1 MIKFILENFDTIFK
15 NENSLETLNKIILDL
30 AIKGK
35 LVPQN
40 ENDEPAGELLK
51 RIQAEKERLIKEKVI
66 KKEKPLPEITE
77 EEIPF
82 DIPKNWKVVRMND
95 IGNYRKGPFGS
106 ALTKNIFVPKGKDTV
121 KVYEQKNAIQKNH
134 TLGEYYITK
143 EYFENKMKGFEVNP
157 HDIIVSC
164 AGTIGETYVLPEN
177 IEKGIINQA
186 LMRMRISSEININF
200 FLLYFDYVLKKYS
213 NDYSKGS
220 AIKNIPPFEIFKN
233 FIFLLPPFEEQK
245 RIVEKVEK
253 LQELIKNLKEI
264 YSSDEKNRNNFK
276 KSLLTEIEKSS
287 DDTKLLNNLELVFNN
302 FDKIVKTKEDIKDIR
317 NLILSLA
324 IKGKLVPQNENDEPA
339 GELLKR
345 IQAEKERLIKEKI
358 IKKEKPLPEIT
369 EDEIPF
375 DIPKNW
381 EWVRLG
387 EIGQIVGGGTPKT
400 NEEKYWGDEIPW
412 ITPAD
417 LNNYSKKFI
426 SYGRRFITKLGLK
439 ESSAQLLPKG
449 TVLFSSRAPIGYVAI
464 AENDLSTN
472 QGFKS
477 VVLYETLMN
486 EYVYYYLKRKAKDI
500 DKNASGTTF
509 KEVSGTEV
517 SKILIPLPPLEEQKR
532 IVEKVENLME
542 ICNLLEEKINISENI
557 SENLLKSFT
566 NNGE

>member
-51 RIQAEKERLIKEKVI
+51 RIQAEKERLIKEKII
-66 KKEKPLPEITE
+66 KKEKPLPKITE

-82 DIPKNWKVVRMND
+82 DIPKNWEWVRLEKIIELLSGQDIPTSKCNSLGKGIPYLLGASNIEENTNEIKIERWIEVPRIIAKKGELLISCKGTVGKIIVCPLEEVNLSRQLMGIKLF
-95 IGNYRKGPFGS
+95 IGNMDYLKIFFKS
-106 ALTKNIFVPKGKDTV
+106 YVEKLKNK
-121 KVYEQKNAIQKNH
+121 
-134 TLGEYYITK
+134 
-143 EYFENKMKGFEVNP
+143 
-157 HDIIVSC
+157 
-164 AGTIGETYVLPEN
+164 
-177 IEKGIINQA
+177 
-186 LMRMRISSEININF
+186 
-200 FLLYFDYVLKKYS
+200 
-213 NDYSKGS
+213 SKGL
-220 AIKNIPPFEIFKN
+220 IPGIAREDILKISFP
-233 FIFLLPPFEEQK
+233 LPPLEEQK

-253 LQELIKNLKEI
+253 LQEFIKNLKEI
-264 YSSDEKNRNNFK
+264 YSSDEKNRNNLK
-276 KSLLTEIEKSS
+276 KSLLTEIKKSY

-358 IKKEKPLPEIT
+358 IKKEKPLPKIT
-369 EDEIPF
+369 EEEIPF

-381 EWVRLG
+381 EWVRFFNLCSVLTCG
-387 EIGQIVGGGTPKT
+387 YASTPKY
-400 NEEKYWGDEIPW
+400 EKKGKIFISARNVKPYKFLLD
-412 ITPAD
+412 
-417 LNNYSKKFI
+417 NYKFI
-426 SYGRRFITKLGLK
+426 SEELYKKLTINAKPEKGDI
-439 ESSAQLLPKG
+439 LLTRVG
-449 TVLFSSRAPIGYVAI
+449 AGIGEATIINVDLDFAIYVSLTLIKLIKNGAI
-464 AENDLSTN
+464 AKYILLYINSQFFRNLMIENTFGKNTS
-472 QGFKS
+472 QGNLNVKK
-477 VVLYETLMN
+477 LREL
-486 EYVYYYLKRKAKDI
+486 
-500 DKNASGTTF
+500 
-509 KEVSGTEV
+509 
-517 SKILIPLPPLEEQKR
+517 LIPLPPLKEQKR

-557 SENLLKSFT
+557 SENLLKSFM

>member
-30 AIKGK
+30 AVKGK

-40 ENDEPAGELLK
+40 ENDEPAGKLLK
-51 RIQAEKERLIKEKVI
+51 RIQAEKERLIKEKII

-82 DIPKNWKVVRMND
+82 DIPKNWEWVRLGQVIKIARGGSPRPINSFLTND
-95 IGNYRKGPFGS
+95 KDGINWIKIGDTEKNSKYINSSKEKIIKEGIKNSRYVKKGDFLLTNSMSFGR
-106 ALTKNIFVPKGKDTV
+106 P
-121 KVYEQKNAIQKNH
+121 
-134 TLGEYYITK
+134 YI
-143 EYFENKMKGFEVNP
+143 
-157 HDIIVSC
+157 
-164 AGTIGETYVLPEN
+164 L
-177 IEKGIINQA
+177 
-186 LMRMRISSEININF
+186 NINGCIHDGWLVISEYKKNYDKD
-200 FLLYFDYVLKKYS
+200 FLYHMLSSNFTYS
-213 NDYSKGS
+213 QFSNVVSGS
-220 AIKNIPPFEIFKN
+220 VVKNLNTEKVINSIFP
-233 FIFLLPPFEEQK
+233 LPPLEEQK

-358 IKKEKPLPEIT
+358 IKKEKPLPEII
-369 EDEIPF
+369 EEEIPF

-381 EWVRLG
+381 EWVRLRDIACINPKNIADDNVIASFIPMKLISDG
-387 EIGQIVGGGTPKT
+387 YINKHSSENKFWKEIKNGFTHFQ
-400 NEEKYWGDEIPW
+400 NEDIGIAK
-412 ITPAD
+412 ITPC
-417 LNNYSKKFI
+417 F
-426 SYGRRFITKLGLK
+426 
-439 ESSAQLLPKG
+439 
-449 TVLFSSRAPIGYVAI
+449 
-464 AENDLSTN
+464 ENR
-472 QGFKS
+472 KS
-477 VVLYETLMN
+477 VIFKN
-486 EYVYYYLKRKAKDI
+486 LKNCIGA
-500 DKNASGTTF
+500 GTTELYIIRLFLKNIENKYLLNVF
-509 KEVSGTEV
+509 KTEDFIKKGVGTYTGTAGQQRVKREF
-517 SKILIPLPPLEEQKR
+517 IENYLIPLPPLEEQKR
-532 IVEKVENLME
+532 IVKKVENLME

-557 SENLLKSFT
+557 SENLLKSFI

>member
-51 RIQAEKERLIKEKVI
+51 RIQAEKERLIKEKII

-82 DIPKNWKVVRMND
+82 DIPKNWEWVRLGDISKYIQRGKSPEYSEIEEIPVISQKCVQWTGFDITKARYINPNSLNKYTEERFLQKNDLLWNSTGEGTLGRIAIYDKEIFKKVVVDSHVTIIRN
-95 IGNYRKGPFGS
+95 
-106 ALTKNIFVPKGKDTV
+106 LFVNSQ
-121 KVYEQKNAIQKNH
+121 Y
-134 TLGEYYITK
+134 L
-143 EYFENKMKGFEVNP
+143 
-157 HDIIVSC
+157 
-164 AGTIGETYVLPEN
+164 
-177 IEKGIINQA
+177 
-186 LMRMRISSEININF
+186 
-200 FLLYFDYVLKKYS
+200 LLYFSSGKVQ
-213 NDYSKGS
+213 NEINSKANGS
-220 AIKNIPPFEIFKN
+220 TKQTELATSTIKEYILP
-233 FIFLLPPFEEQK
+233 LPPIEEQK

-264 YSSDEKNRNNFK
+264 YSSDEKNRNNLK
-276 KSLLTEIEKSS
+276 KSLLSEIEKSS

-381 EWVRLG
+381 EWVRLRDIACINPKNIADDNVIASFIPMKLISDG
-387 EIGQIVGGGTPKT
+387 YINKHSSENKFWKEIKNGFTHFQ
-400 NEEKYWGDEIPW
+400 NEDIGIAK
-412 ITPAD
+412 ITPC
-417 LNNYSKKFI
+417 F
-426 SYGRRFITKLGLK
+426 
-439 ESSAQLLPKG
+439 
-449 TVLFSSRAPIGYVAI
+449 
-464 AENDLSTN
+464 ENR
-472 QGFKS
+472 KS
-477 VVLYETLMN
+477 VIFKN
-486 EYVYYYLKRKAKDI
+486 LKNCIGA
-500 DKNASGTTF
+500 GTTELYIIRLFLKNIENKYLLNVF
-509 KEVSGTEV
+509 KTEDFIKKGVGTYTGTAGQQRVKREF
-517 SKILIPLPPLEEQKR
+517 IENYLIPLPPLEEQKR
-532 IVEKVENLME
+532 IVKKVENLME